1 MSFAFAQS
9 SFQTGLLPSI
19 NFNKGISEDWSLNF
33 KIESRQ
39 LLKDGFFRNKNEFD
53 YDYLLTDFTTITSKK
68 IGLNNAIS
76 FGYTLRV
83 ADKDLVHRFIQQI
96 TLTKRYSSMRLGHR
110 FSTDQTF
117 AHDRSV
123 QFRVRY
129 RLTAELPLNGQSV
142 DPKEFYIKI
151 NNEYLNVFQN
161 KDYDLELR
169 LVPLLGYN
177 FNDNN
182 KLETGLDYRLS
193 SFIHTGSRSSFWLSI
208 NWFIKIE

>member
-9 SFQTGLLPSI
+9 SFQAGLMPSI

-39 LLKDGFFRNKNEFD
+39 LFKEGFFRNENEFN

-76 FGYTLRV
+76 IGYTARFV
-83 ADKDLVHRFIQQI
+83 DKDLGHRFIQQF
-96 TLTKRYSSMRLGHR
+96 TLTKRYTSLRLAHR

-117 AHDRSV
+117 AKERSI

-129 RLTAELPLNGQSV
+129 RLTTELPLNGQSV

-182 KLETGLDYRLS
+182 KLECGLDYRLS
-193 SFIHTGSRSSFWLSI
+193 SFLNADSRSSFWLSI